1 MGEIMHQEAIG
12 MSTTGNISIN
22 AQNIMPIIKRW
33 LYSDK
38 DIFLREIVSNGCD
51 AIAKYKLLALKG
63 ETAAEEAPRVD
74 VVLNASEGTLKIID
88 NGIGMTD
95 EEVKRY
101 IAQVA
106 FSGAEEFLKMYKT
119 DEQDGG
125 IIGHFGLGFYSAFMV
140 SSKVVIDTLSW
151 QPDAQPV
158 RWISEDG
165 MKYSMEPSER
175 TARGTT
181 ITLTIAEED
190 REFLQ
195 MHKLR
200 ETLDRYCAFM
210 PVPIFLSEDK
220 PAEDAPCECKHDHTE
235 GDSCECKHDHAEGD
249 SCECKQDSEKPVE
262 KPVNDVSPLWNKRP
276 AEVTDE
282 EYKAFYHKV
291 FHDYEDPLFWI
302 HLNAEYPFNLKG
314 ILYFPRLKNEFTAN
328 EGVIKLYNKQVFVAD
343 NIKEV
348 IPEFL
353 MLLKGAI
360 DCPDL
365 PLNVSRSFLQ
375 NDGYVRKMSAY
386 ITRKV
391 ADRLISE
398 FTGKREDYEKYW
410 NDIHPFV
417 KYGCIRDEKF
427 YDRVKDA
434 ILFKTTDDRHLTLAE
449 YRDKNFE
456 GDNKTVFY
464 TSDEKRQAQM
474 VQLYTTAGKDV
485 VQLGTLIDSNFISFL
500 EAKDKDGLK
509 FQRVDGGMDGL
520 TDEGGSDEMRQKL
533 ETLFREGLSQKDLP
547 VELKSFKTDE
557 LPAMI
562 TVDEQSRRFSE
573 MSKAFGGYAVPERP
587 TLVLNARHP
596 LIGFLQTAPEGDL
609 TTMIVKQVMDL
620 AEMARSPLESERMVA
635 FLKRSSELLTLAAKE
650 RGDA

>member
-1 MGEIMHQEAIG
+1 
-12 MSTTGNISIN
+12 MSKTGNITIH

-38 DIFLREIVSNGCD
+38 DIFLRELVSNGAD

-63 ETAAEEAPRVD
+63 EAPAEEAYRVD
-74 VVLNASEGTLKIID
+74 VVASEKNGTIQIID
-88 NGIGMTD
+88 NGVGMTD
-95 EEVKRY
+95 EEVKRF

-106 FSGAEEFLKMYKT
+106 FSGAEEFLKQYNT
-119 DEQDGG
+119 DGEDGG

-151 QPDAQPV
+151 QEGAEAV

-165 MKYSMEPSER
+165 MKYKMEPSDR
-175 TARGTT
+175 TTRGTT
-181 ITLTIAEED
+181 ITLTISEEE
-190 REFLQ
+190 REFLHL
-195 MHKLR
+195 HKLR
-200 ETLDRYCAFM
+200 ETLEKYCAFM
-210 PVPIFLSEDK
+210 PVEIFLREDK
-220 PAEDAPCECKHDHTE
+220 PEKEEHGHEHEHEHEHEHDDGEHEADEPAAKAEH
-235 GDSCECKHDHAEGD
+235 
-249 SCECKQDSEKPVE
+249 
-262 KPVNDVSPLWNKRP
+262 PVNDVNPLWNKRP
-276 AEVTDE
+276 ADVTDD

-291 FHDYEDPLFWI
+291 FHDYEEPLFWI

-353 MLLKGAI
+353 LLLKGVI

-375 NDGYVRKMSAY
+375 NDGYVKKMSTY

-391 ADRLISE
+391 ADRLVSE
-398 FTGKREDYEKYW
+398 FTGKRDTYEKYW

-417 KYGCIRDEKF
+417 KYGCIRDDKF
-427 YDRVKDA
+427 FERVKDA
-434 ILFKTTDDRHLTLAE
+434 ILFKTTDGKYLTLAE
-449 YRDKNFE
+449 YKEKNCGEKDK
-456 GDNKTVFY
+456 TIFY

-474 VQLYTTAGKDV
+474 VALYNAAGKDV
-485 VQLGTLIDSNFISFL
+485 VLLGTLIDNNFISFL
-500 EAKDKDGLK
+500 EYKDGGNVK

-520 TDEGGSDEMRQKL
+520 TEESGEDGARQAL
-533 ETLFREGLSQKDLP
+533 EALFRAALSENDLP
-547 VELKSFKTDE
+547 VKLESFKTDD

-562 TVDEQSRRFSE
+562 TVEEQSRRFSE
-573 MSKAFGGYAVPERP
+573 MSKAFGGGYQMPEQK

-596 LIGFLQTAPEGDL
+596 LVKYLETAGEGER
-609 TTMIVKQVMDL
+609 TSMIAQQIMDL
-620 AEMARSPLESERMVA
+620 AEMARNPLESERMVA
-635 FLKRSSELLTLAAKE
+635 FLKRSSQLLTLAANKAE
-650 RGDA
+650 

>member
-1 MGEIMHQEAIG
+1 MAK
-12 MSTTGNISIN
+12 TGNITIH

-38 DIFLREIVSNGCD
+38 DIFLRELVSNGSD
-51 AIAKYKLLALKG
+51 AIAKHKLLVLSGDAP
-63 ETAAEEAPRVD
+63 AEENYRID
-74 VVLNASEGTLKIID
+74 VVTNEAEGTLKIID

-95 EEVKRY
+95 DEVKRF

-106 FSGAEEFLKMYKT
+106 FSGAEEFLNKYKS
-119 DEQDGG
+119 DGENSG

-151 QPDAQPV
+151 QPGAEAV

-165 MKYSMEPSER
+165 MKYKMEPSDR
-175 TARGTT
+175 ATRGTT
-181 ITLTIAEED
+181 ITLTISEEEK
-190 REFLQ
+190 EFLRPYQ
-195 MHKLR
+195 LR
-200 ETLDRYCAFM
+200 KILEKYCAFM
-210 PVPIFLSEDK
+210 PVPIYLREDK
-220 PAEDAPCECKHDHTE
+220 REEKETHDKTCEC
-235 GDSCECKHDHAEGD
+235 GHDHAEGET
-249 SCECKQDSEKPVE
+249 CECGHDHDHEHGEKPQEKPEE
-262 KPVNDVSPLWNKRP
+262 KPVNDVNPLWNVRP
-276 AEVTDE
+276 SEVTEDQ
-282 EYKAFYHKV
+282 YKAFYRKV
-291 FHDYEDPLFWI
+291 FHDFDEPLFWI

-353 MLLKGAI
+353 MLLKGVI

-375 NDGYVRKMSAY
+375 NDGYVKKMSDY

-391 ADRLISE
+391 ADRLVSE
-398 FTGKREDYEKYW
+398 FTGKRDAYEKYW

-434 ILFKTTDDRHLTLAE
+434 ILFKTTDGKYLTLSE
-449 YRDKNFE
+449 YTEKNCSE
-456 GDNKTVFY
+456 KDKTVFY

-474 VQLYTTAGKDV
+474 VALYNAAGKDV
-485 VQLGTLIDSNFISFL
+485 ALLGTLIDNNFMSFL
-500 EAKDKDGLK
+500 EYKVGDGLK

-520 TDEGGSDEMRQKL
+520 TEDGGEQEDERLKL
-533 ETLFREGLSQKDLP
+533 EALFRAALNEHDLP
-547 VELKSFKTDE
+547 VKLSAFKTEE

-562 TVDEQSRRFSE
+562 TVEEQSRRFSE
-573 MSKAFGGYAVPERP
+573 MSRAFGDGYQMPEQK
-587 TLVLNARHP
+587 TLVLNAKHP
-596 LIGFLQTAPEGDL
+596 LVKYLEKEGETDRAK
-609 TTMIVKQVMDL
+609 MVAQQIMDL
-620 AEMARSPLESERMVA
+620 AEMARNPLESERMVA
-635 FLKRSSELLTLAAKE
+635 FLKRSSELLTLAVDKPE
-650 RGDA
+650 